1 MSGTGSAVPP
11 TAQRILEVV
20 RRYWGY
26 DTLRSLQEEA
36 MVAGLE
42 GRDSLVVMPTGGG
55 KSLCYQVPPLLA
67 NRTDIVVSPLIA
79 LMKDQSDALRR
90 CGYPAAALHSN
101 MTPAALRES
110 EEQLTAGA
118 VRLLFIAPERL
129 VTPRF
134 LSLLDRLN
142 VRAFAID
149 EAHCISHWGHDFR
162 KEYRQLTI
170 LKQRFPKAS
179 LHAYTATAT
188 PQVRQDIVAQLRLAD
203 PTILIGVFDRP
214 NLTYRVI
221 PRIDGYAQTLEAVR
235 RHAGQAVIVYCI
247 SRKDTEEMAAWLS
260 QNKIRAAHYHAGM
273 DPEYRRRTQ
282 DGFAEEK
289 LDVIVAT
296 VAFGM
301 GIDRSDVRCVIHAA
315 LPKSLEHYQQET
327 GRAGRDGLEAE
338 CVLFYS
344 AADAMKWESLIDK
357 SADNAAEPEEV
368 SAAARQL
375 LRHMQAYAS
384 TAVCR
389 HRAITEHFG
398 QTYDRDNCAACD
410 ICLDEA
416 ETIPDATVI
425 AQKILSC
432 VARVEER
439 FGAGHVIDVLRG
451 ANTEMIQ
458 RCRHAQLSTYGLLK
472 DMDRKALTNLVY
484 QLIDQGLLA
493 RTSGDRPIL
502 KLNGASW
509 QVLRGQQQ
517 VRLIQPAAAAP
528 KRTKSE
534 GEFWEGVDS
543 GLFESLR
550 GLRRDLAE
558 KEGVPAYIIFGDAT
572 LRELARIRPTTRD
585 GFATVRGVGQKK
597 LADYGKTFTEHIRAY
612 CRGHGLAADQS
623 GSNEA
628 PRRIARRVSAA
639 RKMAFELFAR
649 GASIEEVMKAADR
662 AHSTAS
668 QYLVEYIAAECPAK
682 IDRWIA
688 PETYNLVAKA
698 ARRLGTTPLRPIF
711 EAFDGAIPYDTIRI
725 VARHLDAVGAGE
737 PSDRPPPSRR

>member
-1 MSGTGSAVPP
+1 MSGIGRTRSQVAPRIIEAVR
-11 TAQRILEVV
+11 Q
-20 RRYWGY
+20 YWGF
-26 DTLRSLQEEA
+26 DTLRPLQEEA
-36 MVAGLE
+36 ILAGFE

-67 NRTDIVVSPLIA
+67 KRTDIVVSPLIA

-101 MTPAALRES
+101 MTPGALREA
-110 EEQLTAGA
+110 EEQLTSGRA
-118 VRLLFIAPERL
+118 RLLFVAPERL

-134 LSLLDRLN
+134 LGLLDRLD

-162 KEYRQLTI
+162 PEYRQLAV
-170 LKQRFPKAS
+170 LKQRFPKAG
-179 LHAYTATAT
+179 LQAYTATAT
-188 PQVRQDIVAQLRLAD
+188 PRVRQDIVEQLRLTNPA
-203 PTILIGVFDRP
+203 ILIGVFDRP

-221 PRIDGYAQTLEAVR
+221 PRIDMYAQTLETVR

-247 SRKDTEEMAAWLS
+247 SRKDTEEMAAWLA

-273 DPEYRRRTQ
+273 DAGYRHRTQ
-282 DGFAEEK
+282 DAFAEDK

-301 GIDRSDVRCVIHAA
+301 GIDRGDVRCVIHAA

-357 SADNAAEPEEV
+357 SAE
-368 SAAARQL
+368 SAAAPAEVAQAARGL
-375 LRHMQAYAS
+375 LRQMQAYAN
-384 TAVCR
+384 TAICR
-389 HRAITEHFG
+389 HRAISEHFG
-398 QTYDRDNCAACD
+398 QTYEGDGCSACD
-410 ICLDEA
+410 ICLDE
-416 ETIPDATVI
+416 TDTVPDATII

-451 ANTEMIQ
+451 GNTEMIQ
-458 RCRHAQLSTYGLLK
+458 RCRHTQLSTYGLLK
-472 DMDRKALTNLVY
+472 EMDRKALTNLVY
-484 QLIDQGLLA
+484 QLIDQGLVD
-493 RTSGDRPIL
+493 RTEGDRPIL

-509 QVLRGQQQ
+509 QVLRGQRP
-517 VRLIQPAAAAP
+517 VRLIKPAAAGP

-534 GEFWEGVDS
+534 VEFWEGVDS

-550 GLRRDLAE
+550 GLRHDLAE

-572 LRELARIRPTTRD
+572 LRELARIRPTAIDR
-585 GFATVRGVGQKK
+585 FASIRGVGQAK
-597 LADYGKTFTEHIRAY
+597 LAGYGKVFVEHIRAY
-612 CRGHGLAADQS
+612 CRGHGLAADQA
-623 GSNEA
+623 GSEQA
-628 PRRIARRVSAA
+628 PRRISRRVSAA
-639 RKMAFELFAR
+639 RKTASDLFAR
-649 GASIEEVMKAADR
+649 GASIEDVMRAMDR
-662 AHSTAS
+662 AYSTTA
-668 QYLVEYIAAECPAK
+668 QYLVEYISAECPEN
-682 IDRWIA
+682 IDCWVA
-688 PETYNLVAKA
+688 PETYRKVAEA
-698 ARRLGTTPLRPIF
+698 ARRLGTTPLRPLF
-711 EAFDGAIPYDTIRI
+711 EALEGTIPYEMIRL
-725 VARHLDAVGAGE
+725 VARYLDAVGSRESGGK
-737 PSDRPPPSRR
+737 SPPSR